1 MKPRFHYDHIDCEHT
16 KAYGPVRLY
25 QIGDI
30 CCEPSMEIGAHTQV
44 CHEITLIVSGSA
56 VCHTNGQTTHLTKGD
71 LHFCKCGDTHAIYA
85 DPGAPL
91 RYFYMGFT
99 VQAPPEHPL
108 HTMLDALTGCSAPSA
123 HDSFDCFSR
132 FCSIFS
138 DFMGEPAFSDLLV
151 ENELINIIIDVY
163 RSFIHETSAGY
174 TQNMNPNN
182 LVHDIVLYID
192 QNIKNIDLLSDLS
205 RHFSY
210 SYNYLSHLFTA
221 AMRRSLK
228 DYVKEKKFE
237 IACEWLRDTDKTI
250 TAISDE
256 LSFNTIHTFSRAFK
270 NHFGMS
276 PAAYRAKNTK
286 NNDKNG

>member
-16 KAYGPVRLY
+16 KSYGNIHLY

-30 CCEPSMEIGAHTQV
+30 CCEPSMEIETHTQV

-56 VCHTNGQTTHLTKGD
+56 TCLTNGEAIHLQKGD
-71 LHFCKCGDTHAIYA
+71 LHFCKIGDKHAIHA
-85 DPGAPL
+85 DSHAPL

-99 VQAPPEHPL
+99 VDAPTAHPL
-108 HTMLDALTGCSAPSA
+108 HAMVASLSEKPLSAA
-123 HDSFDCFSR
+123 NDSFGCFAR
-132 FCSIFS
+132 FCNIFS
-138 DFMGEPAFSDLLV
+138 DFMNMSAYSDLLV
-151 ENELINIIIDVY
+151 ENELVNIVIGAY
-163 RSFIHETSAGY
+163 RSFMQEPSTNYS
-174 TQNMNPNN
+174 QNMNQNN

-221 AMRRSLK
+221 TMQCSLK
-228 DYVKEKKFE
+228 DYVTKKKFE
-237 IACEWLRDTDKTI
+237 IACDWLVNTDKTI
-250 TAISDE
+250 TEISDA

-270 NHFGMS
+270 NHFGIS
-276 PAAYRAKNTK
+276 PVVYRKGNTK
-286 NNDKNG
+286 

>member
-16 KAYGPVRLY
+16 KPYGPVHLY

-30 CCEPSMEIGAHTQV
+30 CCEPSMEIPTHAQI

-56 VCHTNGQTTHLTKGD
+56 VCHINGRTVHLRKGD
-71 LHFCKCGDTHAIYA
+71 LHFCKTGDLHAIHA
-85 DPGAPL
+85 DPDAPL

-99 VQAPPEHPL
+99 MDAPPDHPL
-108 HTMLDALTGCSAPSA
+108 HQMLEGLTGCSLSAAP
-123 HDSFDCFSR
+123 DSFDCFSR
-132 FCSIFS
+132 FCSVFS
-138 DFMGEPAFSDLLV
+138 DFMGEHAYSDLLI
-151 ENELINIIIDVY
+151 ENELTNIIIGVY
-163 RSFIHETSAGY
+163 RSFTQDFAASY
-174 TQNMNPNN
+174 SQNMNANN

-205 RHFSY
+205 RQFSY

-221 AMRRSLK
+221 SMRRSLK

-237 IACEWLRDTDKTI
+237 IACDWLVSTDKTI
-250 TAISDE
+250 TEISDA

-286 NNDKNG
+286 NNDKNS